1 MINGEYY
8 SLSNFEMAHIIPFQH
23 DFILHLIKLDQKK
36 EGLSH
41 INLAVD

>member
-1 MINGEYY
+1 MIDGKYY
-8 SLSNFEMAHIIPFQH
+8 SQLNFEMVHIIPFQL